1 MFNLGVGGGR
11 LEIGYDY
18 IVLGWPRTHYVDQDG
33 HELIETCLPM
43 PNFFLSKIISIYFMV
58 LECVIPVH
66 ISLLNTFSSH

>member
-43 PNFFLSKIISIYFMV
+43 PNFFFV
-58 LECVIPVH
+58 
-66 ISLLNTFSSH
+66 